1 MEYGI
6 DCLRYTSRWG
16 LLAVVHR
23 QNHYRKRRDPGA
35 ENNQRARYDQH
46 AHHAESMQM
55 VEGSLV
61 DQEGRTT
68 SVH

>member
-6 DCLRYTSRWG
+6 DCLRYTSRWS
-16 LLAVVHR
+16 LLAVVHG

-35 ENNQRARYDQH
+35 EDSQRARYDQH
-46 AHHAESMQM
+46 AHNAESMQM